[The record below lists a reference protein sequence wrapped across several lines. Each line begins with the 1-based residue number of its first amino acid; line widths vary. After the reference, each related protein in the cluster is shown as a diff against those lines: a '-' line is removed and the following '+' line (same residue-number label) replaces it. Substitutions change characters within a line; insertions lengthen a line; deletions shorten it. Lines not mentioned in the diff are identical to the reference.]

1 MSSSLLR
8 RVHERLAE
16 SGIPHALIGAA
27 ALAIYGISRS
37 TFDQDLLVTD
47 RRALHPTIWADL
59 GDSVAVDI
67 RRGDDDDPLAGVV
80 RLVSPGERDVD
91 IVVGRHEWQRR
102 ILDEAIL
109 RDTPEGTMPVVSP
122 EGLVLLKLYAGAPQ
136 DLWDIE
142 QLRTVVG
149 GPALDPAVSHR
160 VQSLPPQARAAWTRL
175 TSKSDG

>member
-1 MSSSLLR
+1 VTPSLLR

-16 SGIPHALIGAA
+16 NGIAHALIGAA
-27 ALAIYGISRS
+27 ALAIHGISRS

-47 RRALHPTIWADL
+47 RRALEPTTWDGLAGMAD
-59 GDSVAVDI
+59 VDI

-91 IVVGRHEWQRR
+91 VVVGRHEWQRR
-102 ILDEAIL
+102 ILDDAVF
-109 RDTPEGTMPVVSP
+109 RDTPAGSLPVAAP

-142 QLRTVVG
+142 QLRAVVG
-149 GPALDPAVSHR
+149 GPALDAAVNR
-160 VQSLPPQARAAWTRL
+160 QVESLSPRAREAWTRL
-175 TSKSDG
+175 TATS